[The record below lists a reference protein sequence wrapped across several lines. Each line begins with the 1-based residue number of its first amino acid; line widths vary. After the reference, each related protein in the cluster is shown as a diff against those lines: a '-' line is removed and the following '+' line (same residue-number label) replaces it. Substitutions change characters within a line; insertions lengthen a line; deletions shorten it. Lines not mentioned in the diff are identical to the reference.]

1 MRRVLLL
8 LLVAASLWGGAF
20 HAARAASAQTVLP
33 RVTSPTGQPAAT
45 QHPIVGAW
53 RWDYDPAHPDTQIA
67 YGIFHAD
74 GTYEEVSN
82 GAGTAVG
89 VWAATGERSVAV
101 TYIAQDVAGDPS
113 DPGERTVRLRAD
125 VRPSGNVIT
134 ATFAFVAR
142 TSHGT
147 KLDHGGPFAAQG
159 TRITVAPLSPLGP
172 PRADF
177 ALGAADASAVTQAA
191 CATDPAS
198 GQVETTHDTAGD
210 TGLDVRDA
218 RHG

>member
-8 LLVAASLWGGAF
+8 LLVAASLRGGAF
-20 HAARAASAQTVLP
+20 HATRTASAQTAIP
-33 RVTSPTGQPAAT
+33 RVTSPSGQPAAT

-53 RWDYDPAHPDTQIA
+53 RLDYDPAHPDTRIA
-67 YGIFHAD
+67 YAIFHAD

-89 VWAATGERSVAV
+89 VWEATGERSVAV

-159 TRITVAPLSPLGP
+159 TRITIAPLSPLGP

-177 ALGAADASAVTQAA
+177 ALGGA
-191 CATDPAS
+191 
-198 GQVETTHDTAGD
+198 
-210 TGLDVRDA
+210 
-218 RHG
+218 